1 MTSTFVNDLRL
12 NEQATGDNS
21 GSWGTVTNT
30 NLELIG
36 DAFGYGTEAITTDAD
51 THNTIIVNAPTVSVG
66 RSMFLKY
73 TGALNSPCTVTI
85 TNSDSDFTISKLWF
99 IHNATTGGED
109 IIITSGSGANVTIP
123 AGHTKC
129 IYTDGAGSG
138 GAVVDG
144 FAGLSAGANFY
155 VKNPATADNSTAN
168 IYLQTAE
175 ADIAVNDVLGKINF
189 QAPDE
194 TSHAAGDNKL
204 VAAAIQAISEGDFS
218 QTNNAT
224 SLAFMT
230 AASEAATTK
239 MTLSSVGD
247 LTLTSTTASSSSTTG
262 AVKIGG
268 GLGVAADL
276 FVGDDLDV
284 TGAVVIDETAL
295 VTGVLTTTAA
305 TVFNGGFASNANSS
319 LSNGLA
325 IGQTSFTGG
334 NTLLDIHGS
343 GSGVGAN
350 MAFANDHNTDK
361 FFVGLAGDTTGDA
374 LIYNAE
380 DSDLL
385 FGTNNAEVARF
396 DSGGRLLIGYTA
408 NTPVAD
414 FNSATQVVGQG
425 TSDFHGAASSII
437 GFSNNSNGAYLNFA
451 SGRSNSAGTFTIV
464 ADDDTLGQINFA
476 AADGTDMNSRAANIT
491 AFVDGAPGA
500 NDMPGRL
507 VFSTTA
513 DGASSPTERMRI
525 TQAGLVGIACVPTHK
540 LEIRNDVA
548 ASADLDPTAIKLYNN
563 GDGGSAIEF
572 SNTVAGKSKIS
583 FGVEGTGAGTD
594 NTFLGFS
601 TGADTALAEKVR
613 IDSAGHLII
622 NDGNLVIGTAGHGIN
637 FQAYGAGTNI
647 SSNLLDDYE
656 EGTWTPTLKFGGGVT
671 GILYSI
677 RNGNYTKIGNRV
689 FITSTISLSSKGTD
703 TGHATIIGLP
713 FNSSSTSQ
721 HTANAYNDRIS
732 AANGGPQ
739 FYNNGNEAQ
748 LALYEMDDDTSNN
761 SIVTNS
767 EFANNT
773 FLVLTMQYFV

>member
-51 THNTIIVNAPTVSVG
+51 THNTIIVNAPTASVG

-194 TSHAAGDNKL
+194 TSHASGDNKL

-295 VTGVLTTTAA
+295 ITGVLTTTAA
-305 TVFNGGFASNANSS
+305 TVFNGGFAS
-319 LSNGLA
+319 
-325 IGQTSFTGG
+325 
-334 NTLLDIHGS
+334 
-343 GSGVGAN
+343 
-350 MAFANDHNTDK
+350 
-361 FFVGLAGDTTGDA
+361 
-374 LIYNAE
+374 
-380 DSDLL
+380 
-385 FGTNNAEVARF
+385 
-396 DSGGRLLIGYTA
+396 
-408 NTPVAD
+408 
-414 FNSATQVVGQG
+414 
-425 TSDFHGAASSII
+425 
-437 GFSNNSNGAYLNFA
+437 
-451 SGRSNSAGTFTIV
+451 
-464 ADDDTLGQINFA
+464 
-476 AADGTDMNSRAANIT
+476 
-491 AFVDGAPGA
+491 
-500 NDMPGRL
+500 
-507 VFSTTA
+507 
-513 DGASSPTERMRI
+513 
-525 TQAGLVGIACVPTHK
+525 
-540 LEIRNDVA
+540 
-548 ASADLDPTAIKLYNN
+548 
-563 GDGGSAIEF
+563 
-572 SNTVAGKSKIS
+572 
-583 FGVEGTGAGTD
+583 
-594 NTFLGFS
+594 
-601 TGADTALAEKVR
+601 
-613 IDSAGHLII
+613 
-622 NDGNLVIGTAGHGIN
+622 
-637 FQAYGAGTNI
+637 
-647 SSNLLDDYE
+647 
-656 EGTWTPTLKFGGGVT
+656 
-671 GILYSI
+671 
-677 RNGNYTKIGNRV
+677 
-689 FITSTISLSSKGTD
+689 
-703 TGHATIIGLP
+703 
-713 FNSSSTSQ
+713 
-721 HTANAYNDRIS
+721 
-732 AANGGPQ
+732 
-739 FYNNGNEAQ
+739 
-748 LALYEMDDDTSNN
+748 
-761 SIVTNS
+761 
-767 EFANNT
+767 
-773 FLVLTMQYFV
+773 

>member
-144 FAGLSAGANFY
+144 FAGLSAGANLY
-155 VKNPATADNSTAN
+155 VKNPATTDNSTAN

-194 TSHAAGDNKL
+194 TSHASGDNKL

-295 VTGVLTTTAA
+295 ITGVLTTTAKA
-305 TVFNGGFASNANSS
+305 VSNGGIGMPDDAKLTFGGTGDGDLQIYHSGSHSYINEQGTGNLNILASNQINILNADSSSYLATFVDNGASTLFWGATNSAKIATKATGVTVTGEMAATTMDLSSNAVIDGS
-319 LSNGLA
+319 LA
-325 IGQTSFTGG
+325 
-334 NTLLDIHGS
+334 
-343 GSGVGAN
+343 VGA
-350 MAFANDHNTDK
+350 
-361 FFVGLAGDTTGDA
+361 A
-374 LIYNAE
+374 LSSGYNA
-380 DSDLL
+380 SITGAVPLNTVVTSTASSVSYGGL
-385 FGTNNAEVARF
+385 GVTRNHTGT
-396 DSGGRLLIGYTA
+396 
-408 NTPVAD
+408 
-414 FNSATQVVGQG
+414 GQG
-425 TSDFHGAASSII
+425 TGI
-437 GFSNNSNGAYLNFA
+437 GFLMNSANGTSVEYGYIGTIIESNADSNAHDGSIGLFPVLN
-451 SGRSNSAGTFTIV
+451 SGRVQRFTV
-464 ADDDTLGQINFA
+464 K
-476 AADGTDMNSRAANIT
+476 
-491 AFVDGAPGA
+491 
-500 NDMPGRL
+500 
-507 VFSTTA
+507 
-513 DGASSPTERMRI
+513 SS
-525 TQAGLVGIACVPTHK
+525 
-540 LEIRNDVA
+540 
-548 ASADLDPTAIKLYNN
+548 
-563 GDGGSAIEF
+563 GDCQ
-572 SNTVAGKSKIS
+572 
-583 FGVEGTGAGTD
+583 
-594 NTFLGFS
+594 
-601 TGADTALAEKVR
+601 
-613 IDSAGHLII
+613 I
-622 NDGNLVIGTAGHGIN
+622 NDGNLVVAAGHGID
-637 FQAYGAGTNI
+637 FSAQTASGATGASA
-647 SSNLLDDYE
+647 SSELLDHYE
-656 EGTWTPTLKFGGGVT
+656 EGTWTPVVAGADTAGTPSFSSRT
-671 GILYSI
+671 GF
-677 RNGNYTKIGNRV
+677 YTRIGRLV
-689 FITSTISLSSKGTD
+689 HIDCVLAFTISGEAGTMQISGMPFQTAAESVGTFQCNNMELAYQSNVGQYSARVAD
-703 TGHATIIGLP
+703 NATLMTFRG
-713 FNSSSTSQ
+713 TK
-721 HTANAYNDRIS
+721 TD
-732 AANGGPQ
+732 GG
-739 FYNNGNEAQ
+739 
-748 LALYEMDDDTSNN
+748 
-761 SIVTNS
+761 
-767 EFANNT
+767 EFAAMAAQGMS
-773 FLVLTMQYFV
+773 FLRVALQYQTD